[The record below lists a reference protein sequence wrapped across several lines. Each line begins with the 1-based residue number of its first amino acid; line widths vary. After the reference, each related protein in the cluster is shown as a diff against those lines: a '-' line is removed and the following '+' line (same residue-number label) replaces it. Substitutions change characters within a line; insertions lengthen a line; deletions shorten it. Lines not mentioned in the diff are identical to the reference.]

1 MCGRYYIAEEDSAA
15 ELQEIIE
22 QLNRR
27 GAEVKTGEIYPTDTV
42 PVLANNKSMVITP
55 FAMKWGYT
63 LPDGNQIINARS
75 ETAADKPLFRDGML
89 QRRCLIPAT
98 NYFEWEKR
106 GRDRIKYAIREC
118 DSPILYMAGVY
129 RIENGKPVFSILT
142 RESAESIAF
151 IHNRMPVILHPEA
164 KNDWLNVRYRT
175 EEMLK
180 STVVDVS
187 YRID

>member
-63 LPDGNQIINARS
+63 LPDGNRS
-75 ETAADKPLFRDGML
+75 YTPEVRPLRTSHCSATVCCSDTA
-89 QRRCLIPAT
+89 
-98 NYFEWEKR
+98 
-106 GRDRIKYAIREC
+106 
-118 DSPILYMAGVY
+118 
-129 RIENGKPVFSILT
+129 
-142 RESAESIAF
+142 
-151 IHNRMPVILHPEA
+151 
-164 KNDWLNVRYRT
+164 
-175 EEMLK
+175 
-180 STVVDVS
+180 
-187 YRID
+187 